1 MRLEHLLSGAL
12 VIRVTFYIL
21 YYVVFVLKDIKE
33 NRRGLRS
40 NRLGEVR
47 LTVL

>member
-21 YYVVFVLKDIKE
+21 YYVVFVYRNKGEPKRLEKFA
-33 NRRGLRS
+33 GLE
-40 NRLGEVR
+40 RLD
-47 LTVL
+47 